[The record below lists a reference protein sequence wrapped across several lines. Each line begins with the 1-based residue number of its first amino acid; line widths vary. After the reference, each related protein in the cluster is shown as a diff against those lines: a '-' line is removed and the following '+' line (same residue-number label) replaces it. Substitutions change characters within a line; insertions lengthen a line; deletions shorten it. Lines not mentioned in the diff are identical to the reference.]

1 MYNGNPDLRKAGEY
15 IDYTPEML
23 EEIIKCSVDP
33 IYFAEKY
40 FTIIHPDRGKEVIQL
55 FDYQKKMLKVY
66 VDPPDERTF
75 SIICIARQMGKTTLT
90 TIYLLWYALFNRD
103 KTVCVIANKEAT
115 AIEIL
120 DRIKLAYK
128 GLPLWMQQGIKEGGW
143 NAKRV
148 ELDNGTRI
156 IAASTSADSISGL
169 SVSLLFIDEFAKI
182 PKAVAEDFITST
194 YPVISAGKKSKII
207 IVSCVTKDTFVFSE
221 NGLTKVE
228 NFIDDTKPDG
238 FGYEVDEYKVFG
250 KNSLNSGNI
259 IVNSG
264 YVDTNIIKTA
274 FSSLECS
281 EEHKLWG
288 CKDGKYD
295 WYRSNDLREG
305 DYISVR
311 YGMNIYGNDDIVN
324 FESTQSD
331 KFKVGLSV
339 NEINEDW
346 AYFFGLFIAEGY
358 ARRVYDKKTGTFKG
372 GQVTITCGDDIS
384 EIFNKLGLKYNCY
397 DGIHYTVNSKS
408 LIEFIEFL
416 GFDINKKVK
425 EKTIPER
432 LLRMSKKNIV
442 AMLQGLF
449 DGDGYSRKDLG
460 TVGYSSACKEL
471 IMQVKYLLLNEGILT
486 DYKSQVCKPT
496 QKVKVESICYTIS
509 MGKKDS
515 LLFYNNIS
523 FRLKRKQNKKQFLNI
538 PEKINNGNDIIPY
551 SKQLFTYI
559 RKNKFIKGLCKD
571 RHVGR
576 TNSHILRNYW
586 IKNKERFLNINDPI
600 INDFYEKNISE
611 NIIWYKITKI
621 EKSKNKVYDFS
632 LNHTDDFWC
641 HSVIY
646 NGMLGHQTPLGKNLF
661 WEFWSKAIKGKNNF
675 YPIKVKWW
683 EHPERDQQWKKKII
697 ADIGKLR
704 FAQEYECKFLGSNN
718 TLIDSDILEKTD
730 FEEPIDFKWT
740 GLLSIYEKPL
750 QNSMYVLGVD
760 TSKGTGRDYSVVQV
774 LKINHD
780 QSLEQVAVYRNNII
794 RPRDFAQIC
803 ISISSYYN
811 NAMMMIENNDVGSIV
826 CEVIWYDYECD
837 RIVNLDPKGLGIR
850 STKTTKPLANLML
863 KEYVEEGYLKI
874 VDKSTISELELYEE
888 VSPDVFACDS
898 GNDDCVTSL
907 LWALYFV
914 KTEFYDG
921 PIVSVTGEI
930 EDRYRIKEEECDMP
944 VMILD

>member
-1 MYNGNPDLRKAGEY
+1 LYNGNPDLRKAGEY

-207 IVSCVTKDTFVFSE
+207 IVS
-221 NGLTKVE
+221 
-228 NFIDDTKPDG
+228 
-238 FGYEVDEYKVFG
+238 
-250 KNSLNSGNI
+250 
-259 IVNSG
+259 
-264 YVDTNIIKTA
+264 
-274 FSSLECS
+274 
-281 EEHKLWG
+281 
-288 CKDGKYD
+288 
-295 WYRSNDLREG
+295 
-305 DYISVR
+305 
-311 YGMNIYGNDDIVN
+311 
-324 FESTQSD
+324 
-331 KFKVGLSV
+331 
-339 NEINEDW
+339 
-346 AYFFGLFIAEGY
+346 
-358 ARRVYDKKTGTFKG
+358 
-372 GQVTITCGDDIS
+372 
-384 EIFNKLGLKYNCY
+384 
-397 DGIHYTVNSKS
+397 
-408 LIEFIEFL
+408 
-416 GFDINKKVK
+416 
-425 EKTIPER
+425 
-432 LLRMSKKNIV
+432 
-442 AMLQGLF
+442 
-449 DGDGYSRKDLG
+449 
-460 TVGYSSACKEL
+460 
-471 IMQVKYLLLNEGILT
+471 
-486 DYKSQVCKPT
+486 
-496 QKVKVESICYTIS
+496 
-509 MGKKDS
+509 
-515 LLFYNNIS
+515 
-523 FRLKRKQNKKQFLNI
+523 
-538 PEKINNGNDIIPY
+538 
-551 SKQLFTYI
+551 
-559 RKNKFIKGLCKD
+559 
-571 RHVGR
+571 
-576 TNSHILRNYW
+576 
-586 IKNKERFLNINDPI
+586 
-600 INDFYEKNISE
+600 
-611 NIIWYKITKI
+611 
-621 EKSKNKVYDFS
+621 
-632 LNHTDDFWC
+632 
-641 HSVIY
+641 
-646 NGMLGHQTPLGKNLF
+646 TPLGKNLF

-888 VSPDVFACDS
+888 VSPDVFACDN